1 MTMERFD
8 DFEYCTRD
16 MLGHGAFAIVY
27 KGRHVSRPDIP
38 VAIKCIAKKNIQKS
52 KNLLRKEIEILK
64 ELAHLKHEN
73 LVALLKCHET
83 QTHVFLVMEYCN
95 GGDLADYLQ
104 QKGTLK
110 EDTIHHFVVQIARAI
125 EAMSSKGIVHRD
137 LKPQNIL
144 LCNPTKRPNPPATEL
159 IVKLADFGF
168 ARFLTD
174 GVMAATLCGS
184 PMYMAPEVIMSLQY
198 DAKADLWSIG
208 TILYQCLVG
217 KAPFQAQTPPALKA
231 YYEKHR
237 ELRPDIPN
245 YCSPPL
251 RDLLI
256 RLLTRNAKDRIPFDE
271 FFAHPFLHS
280 PPPASPSKKI
290 LDTSPS
296 PLAPRRFGSG
306 LPIPR
311 QSRPANPVPPSA
323 AAAAGGRMDGSE
335 GSPRYAVPTK
345 GPYGQSP
352 AAAAAAGPMAE
363 SGDFTFLPPL
373 PTHGASSPVK
383 QVQVHT
389 GDHQQYGNASAIGNT
404 GAYSAT
410 TAGGQV
416 RAVPVPS
423 QRLAYAQMEARRAGV
438 AERGGGEHSPRDG
451 LLGVCE
457 ERGDQSGGGG
467 AHVPNIENINL
478 PPTRYLVREARTR
491 RSIADRQ
498 RKLTIGEEP
507 AARPTELPKSATTTD
522 LPATAAAAAAAR
534 SPAAMAAAQATIAP
548 TASSPALDN
557 ARFLMSPGP
566 PTGSAPTAVS
576 PVHASLTIKAPE
588 TSMRQGT
595 SSETSEDEKRG
606 EGPMMTSNA
615 SCNDDTTSSSCAHPI
630 TSVPANGVTME
641 KMHPMSALGSPPAV
655 LGHIGTPLFTRDS
668 YDEPLDEGEDEAPK
682 GLEQETLMHDEHIQ
696 ILAKLRYVL
705 EVVETLVQVAEKDE
719 NPIQVAL
726 STTTKGRREST
737 TSMYRRAEQLVV
749 YVRALHML
757 SQALL
762 LAQRNVAANMLQ
774 PSPAVQSVLNQLNDK
789 YHQCLVRSQ
798 ELASQGLPGADPAMA
813 VISAEKIMFKYAID
827 LCQAAA
833 LDELFGKPH
842 LCSRRYK
849 TAYMMLH
856 TLSEQV
862 QSDSDKT
869 VLSRHKTAVETR
881 LRILEKQGYVQAVPA
896 SGSSHHHH
904 STS

>member
-1 MTMERFD
+1 MLNQIFAAVKHELDIAPRNRKTESRQTKSWELSNRQIPSRQIRNRQMHNSCVDPVQGRCAPNQSAAVEHQRRSVANPLKMTMERFD

-27 KGRHVSRPDIP
+27 KGRYISRPDTA

-64 ELAHLKHEN
+64 ELSLSKHEN
-73 LVALLKCHET
+73 LVALLRVTET
-83 QTHVFLVMEYCN
+83 GTHVFLVMEYCN

-125 EAMSSKGIVHRD
+125 KAMYTKGIVHRD

-144 LCNPTKRPNPPATEL
+144 LCKPTNCPHPAATDL

-168 ARFLTD
+168 ARFLD
-174 GVMAATLCGS
+174 EGVMAATLCGS

-251 RDLLI
+251 RDLLL
-256 RLLTRNAKDRIPFDE
+256 RMLTRNAKDRIAFED

-296 PLAPRRFGSG
+296 PLPPRRFGSG
-306 LPIPR
+306 LPVPR
-311 QSRPANPVPPSA
+311 QSRPANPVPPSS
-323 AAAAGGRMDGSE
+323 AGGRMDGSD
-335 GSPRYAVPTK
+335 GSPRYAVPIK
-345 GPYGQSP
+345 GPFGQPSP
-352 AAAAAAGPMAE
+352 AAVAAGPMAE

-373 PTHGASSPVK
+373 PTHGAANPVK

-389 GDHQQYGNASAIGNT
+389 GDLGGASVAS
-404 GAYSAT
+404 GAYSS

-423 QRLAYAQMEARRAGV
+423 QRLAYAQMEARRTSV
-438 AERGGGEHSPRDG
+438 GGGAGGTQQQQSPRDG
-451 LLGVCE
+451 LLGMGEPEPEKV
-457 ERGDQSGGGG
+457 GG
-467 AHVPNIENINL
+467 AHVPNIENIAL
-478 PPTRYLVREARTR
+478 PATRYLVREARTR
-491 RSIADRQ
+491 RSIAERQ

-507 AARPTELPKSATTTD
+507 ARPSELPKSATTTD
-522 LPATAAAAAAAR
+522 LPATALAGSPAAAAAAQ
-534 SPAAMAAAQATIAP
+534 STLAP
-548 TASSPALDN
+548 TVSSPALDN
-557 ARFLMSPGP
+557 ARFLMSP
-566 PTGSAPTAVS
+566 S
-576 PVHASLTIKAPE
+576 PSGGGGGVTVVPAHASLTIKAPE

-630 TSVPANGVTME
+630 TSVPANG
-641 KMHPMSALGSPPAV
+641 
-655 LGHIGTPLFTRDS
+655 
-668 YDEPLDEGEDEAPK
+668 
-682 GLEQETLMHDEHIQ
+682 
-696 ILAKLRYVL
+696 
-705 EVVETLVQVAEKDE
+705 
-719 NPIQVAL
+719 
-726 STTTKGRREST
+726 
-737 TSMYRRAEQLVV
+737 
-749 YVRALHML
+749 
-757 SQALL
+757 
-762 LAQRNVAANMLQ
+762 
-774 PSPAVQSVLNQLNDK
+774 
-789 YHQCLVRSQ
+789 
-798 ELASQGLPGADPAMA
+798 
-813 VISAEKIMFKYAID
+813 
-827 LCQAAA
+827 
-833 LDELFGKPH
+833 
-842 LCSRRYK
+842 
-849 TAYMMLH
+849 
-856 TLSEQV
+856 
-862 QSDSDKT
+862 
-869 VLSRHKTAVETR
+869 
-881 LRILEKQGYVQAVPA
+881 
-896 SGSSHHHH
+896 
-904 STS
+904 